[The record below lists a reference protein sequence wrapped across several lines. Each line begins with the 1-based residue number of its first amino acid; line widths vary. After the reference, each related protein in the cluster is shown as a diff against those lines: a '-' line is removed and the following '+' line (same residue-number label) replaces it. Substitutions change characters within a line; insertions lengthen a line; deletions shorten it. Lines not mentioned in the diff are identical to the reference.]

1 METDE
6 NKREKFELFE
16 EIPEI
21 DKERWEIKIREFA
34 PETGFLSMLML
45 LNDIFL
51 EPYFQTLV
59 NKQLIKKYEDLLILS
74 HIFKPSKI

>member
-16 EIPEI
+16 EISEI

>member
-6 NKREKFELFE
+6 NKLGNFESFE

-21 DKERWEIKIREFA
+21 DKEKWEIKIREIA
-34 PETGFLSMLML
+34 PETGILSMLML
-45 LNDIFL
+45 LNDIFI

-59 NKQLIKKYEDLLILS
+59 NKQLMKKYKDLTILC